1 MSCGAPQALTDLVDG
16 INGVIDTVELS
27 VAALPKRI
35 ASIPGYTEITMGVQ
49 VAQDLKKMKEL
60 LDDPF
65 ALAEELLP
73 SLPQEFQDFIDKGNQ
88 LVGDTLES
96 AELVSGMAEKY
107 KDIDIGDPEELLDAL
122 NGLGDD
128 IDKLCEIIPNI
139 QTRYGELVE
148 LGKPLTG
155 TVDRPT
161 NPIKK
166 IASPFIKRFNEVK
179 EEFTDGFD
187 TPDEEDKPKTWDDV
201 HYDATSQ
208 FLMGN
213 EA

>member
-16 INGVIDTVELS
+16 INGVVDTVELS
-27 VAALPKRI
+27 VASLPKRI

-49 VAQDLKKMKEL
+49 VAQDLKLMKEL

-65 ALAEELLP
+65 ALAEALVP

-96 AELVSGMAEKY
+96 AELVSGLADKY
-107 KDIDIGDPEELLDAL
+107 GDIDYGDPEELLDAL

-139 QTRYGELVE
+139 QSRYGELVE

-155 TVDRPT
+155 TIERPT
-161 NPIKK
+161 NPIAK

-187 TPDEEDKPKTWDDV
+187 TPSEEEKPKSWDDI
-201 HYDATSQ
+201 HNDMSSD
-208 FLMGN
+208 FL
-213 EA
+213 AQ

>member
-1 MSCGAPQALTDLVDG
+1 MSCGAPKELTALVDG
-16 INGVIDTVELS
+16 INGVVTTVEAS
-27 VAALPKRI
+27 VASLPDRI
-35 ASIPGYTEITMGVQ
+35 ASIPGYVEVTMAVQ
-49 VAQDLKKMKEL
+49 IAQDLQKMKEL
-60 LDDPF
+60 LDDPA
-65 ALAEELLP
+65 ALLDAAIP

-107 KDIDIGDPEELLDAL
+107 SDIDIGDPEEILDLL

-128 IDKLCEIIPNI
+128 IDKLCEIVPNI
-139 QTRYGELVE
+139 QTRYGELIE

-155 TVDRPT
+155 TIDRPT

-166 IASPFIKRFNEVK
+166 LASPFIKRFDEVF

-187 TPDEEDKPKTWDDV
+187 TPAEEDKPKTFDDI
-201 HYDATSQ
+201 HLDATST
-208 FLMGN
+208 FLVQ
-213 EA
+213 